1 LVYSQKYLLRGDDM
15 PGKVL
20 DGRQLSIEIREEL
33 KERVKKLKE
42 EGVTPGL
49 AGILVGE
56 DPGSASYIGLKE
68 KASVDVG
75 INSQM
80 VRLPQNIKQKD
91 LLKEIDRLNKDAAIH
106 GIFIQLPLP
115 KHLDENKALTTVLP
129 EKDVDGFHP
138 TNVGKA
144 WMGQEAFLPATPVGI
159 WEMLVRYGYSDLK
172 GKEVV
177 IVNVDNLVGKP
188 LASILAQE
196 KVGAN
201 VTLCQPSTPNLS
213 AHTRRADVVVV
224 AVDKPKFLTADMV
237 KEGVIAVD
245 FGANWIDD
253 PSTKSGKRTV
263 GDIDFEPVKEKAEA
277 ITPVPGGLG
286 PMTVTMLLFNTVTAA
301 ERQAGG

>member
-1 LVYSQKYLLRGDDM
+1 MS
-15 PGKVL
+15 GKTL
-20 DGRQLSIEIREEL
+20 DGKQLSTEIREEL
-33 KERVKKLKE
+33 KGRTAKLKE
-42 EGVTPGL
+42 KGIIPGL

-68 KASVDVG
+68 KASTEAG

-80 VRLPQNIKQKD
+80 VRLPQDIKEED
-91 LLKEIDRLNKDAAIH
+91 LLKEIERLNKDAGVS
-106 GIFIQLPLP
+106 GIFIQLPMP
-115 KHLDENKALTTVLP
+115 GHLDENKALNAVLP

-138 TNVGKA
+138 MNVGKA
-144 WMGQEAFLPATPVGI
+144 WMGQDAFLPATPSGI
-159 WEMLVRYGYSDLK
+159 WEMLVRYGYSNLK
-172 GKEVV
+172 DKEVV

-188 LASILAQE
+188 LASILSQE

-201 VTLCQPSTPNLS
+201 VTLCHPSTPKLS
-213 AHTRRADVVVV
+213 DYTRQADVVVV

-237 KEGVIAVD
+237 KEGVIAID
-245 FGANWIDD
+245 FGSNWIDD

-286 PMTVTMLLFNTVTAA
+286 PMTVTMLLVNTVTAA
-301 ERQAGG
+301 ERQARE